1 MAIRAKPNDEGETL
15 NAIVAVTDNWGIGN
29 KGQLLVRNK
38 ADMHR
43 FVDLTMGGTVLMGRN
58 TFESFPGG
66 ALKGRRN
73 VVLTSRACCEAPG
86 IECVHSMDEAILTVA
101 SDDPDKV
108 WLIGGERVYRELLG
122 SCSRAYVTRNH
133 ILREADAFFPN
144 LDELP
149 NWQVEA
155 TEPGGVTKTG
165 IEFDFVTYRQI

>member
-1 MAIRAKPNDEGETL
+1 M

-43 FVDLTMGGTVLMGRN
+43 FVELTMGGTVLMGRN

-73 VVLTSRACCEAPG
+73 VVLTQNTGYHAPG
-86 IECVHSMDEAILTVA
+86 IECAHTTAEAMEAV
-101 SDDPDKV
+101 SCEDPEKV
-108 WLIGGERVYRELLG
+108 WLIGGERVYRELLDE
-122 SCSRAYVTRNH
+122 CKRVYVTRNH
-133 ILREADAFFPN
+133 VIREADAFFPN

-149 NWQVEA
+149 NWQVET
-155 TEPGGVTKTG
+155 TEAGGATKTG
-165 IEFDFVTYRQI
+165 IEFEFVTYRQM